1 MKNQNEPRGENA
13 QEKGRMSSVGSRDL
27 FGWTKITDRLPKEGD
42 VIACCAE
49 HRAGGPMFWAGH
61 VVETRQGFAV
71 METRGVPP
79 QRFILT
85 YDTLWLR
92 LPPLPNNRDV
102 PTRDERA
109 ANPSQ

>member
-1 MKNQNEPRGENA
+1 
-13 QEKGRMSSVGSRDL
+13 MSDTLRTDAEACWAWV
-27 FGWTKITDRLPKEGD
+27 KISDRLPKEGD

-61 VVETRQGFAV
+61 IVEVKRGFAV

-85 YDTLWLR
+85 YDTLWVS
-92 LPPLPNNRDV
+92 LPPIPATINATIGR
-102 PTRDERA
+102 
-109 ANPSQ
+109 PS